1 MLVFHVT
8 FHCRPGMRE
17 AFLEKLTAEGI
28 VAACR
33 GEAGNLGYSYY
44 FSAENDC
51 DLLLIEKWRD
61 ADALARHGKQ
71 PHYARLGEL
80 KAEFVND
87 TTIEKYVSEKV

>member
-51 DLLLIEKWRD
+51 DLLLIEKWQD
-61 ADALARHGKQ
+61 FSALTAHAKQ
-71 PHYARLGEL
+71 PHMARMDEI
-80 KAEFVND
+80 KAEYVTD
-87 TTIEKYVSEKV
+87 MTLEKLEA